1 MNYSRVRWAHSEF
14 PGNSVRCEFH
24 PREIYFIASIRLPP
38 PPSTRSSA
46 IVFIV
51 ASRKR
56 VTRLRNIGR
65 NTWPRIKPSGRKIDV
80 RKIRAALECELVAG
94 TFSEPAAFFFSF
106 FRISIFDLLPLHC
119 RCRRNR
125 GRLPNPSPDSSP
137 LLAKIISTYL
147 LAGGITF
154 IGTCWRFHPSDGA
167 CRCWLNPARL
177 LPAAEGA
184 FLCRTGLASP
194 TVPILRRRARECFE
208 KRATASYEIAF
219 RQISRG
225 RILLLR
231 AWEEWKGKIRDEFNF
246 VIRNKSFLSHFLSF
260 ADLWILNSGFC
271 FAWFVAPSVKQR
283 SFVFEKRFQSL
294 KIVKRFGREE
304 LYFIERA
311 EKG

>member
-51 ASRKR
+51 ASSKR

-65 NTWPRIKPSGRKIDV
+65 NTWPRIKPSGRKIDA

-194 TVPILRRRARECFE
+194 TVPILRRRARDLWRLASVSKNEQPRVTKLRSARLAGGGYYYYGLE
-208 KRATASYEIAF
+208 KNGKAKFVTS
-219 RQISRG
+219 S
-225 RILLLR
+225 ILLL
-231 AWEEWKGKIRDEFNF
+231 GISPFFPIFFPSPTCEFWILDSASLGSWRHLWNS
-246 VIRNKSFLSHFLSF
+246 VLSF
-260 ADLWILNSGFC
+260 SR
-271 FAWFVAPSVKQR
+271 SVFNRWK
-283 SFVFEKRFQSL
+283 
-294 KIVKRFGREE
+294 
-304 LYFIERA
+304 
-311 EKG
+311 